1 MNLVK
6 SRLKEIFDYT
16 IDSDAEYKEDLNNI
30 NYYNLICKSATKNS
44 LFRIMGN
51 NLCMFNYIFEDVE
64 SILMIFAVSASS
76 KEETSSKN
84 IAEKVF
90 EVIKE
95 LEECFVTLDYV
106 RSNHVVEDK
115 FIYITAVKKI

>member
-6 SRLKEIFDYT
+6 ARLREIFDTT
-16 IDSDAEYKEDLNNI
+16 IDSTAEYKGDLNNI
-30 NYYNLICKSATKNS
+30 NYYDLICKSATQNS
-44 LFRIMGN
+44 LFKVMGN
-51 NLCMFNYIFEDVE
+51 NLCMYNYMFEGVE
-64 SILMIFAVSASS
+64 SILMIFVVSASS

-95 LEECFVTLDYV
+95 LEECFITLDYV
-106 RSNHVVEDK
+106 KSNHVVEDK
-115 FIYITAVKKI
+115 FIYITAIKKI

>member
-6 SRLKEIFDYT
+6 VRLKEIFDST
-16 IDSDAEYKEDLNNI
+16 IDSSAEYKGDLNNI
-30 NYYNLICKSATKNS
+30 NYYNLICKSATQDS

-51 NLCMFNYIFEDVE
+51 NLCMFNYMFEGVE

-95 LEECFVTLDYV
+95 LEECFITLDYV
-106 RSNHVVEDK
+106 KSNHVIEDK
-115 FIYITAVKKI
+115 FIYIVAIKKL